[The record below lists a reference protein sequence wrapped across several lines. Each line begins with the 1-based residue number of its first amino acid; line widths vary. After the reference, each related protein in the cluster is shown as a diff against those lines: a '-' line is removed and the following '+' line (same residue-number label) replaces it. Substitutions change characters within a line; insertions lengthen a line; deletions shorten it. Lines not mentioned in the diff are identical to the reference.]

1 MGDADRPSPAPGEG
15 GTHASAWEGEGAAE
29 DQRLDPRTPLTR
41 SRRTEGPPAA
51 SALAFSQRESPL
63 RGHPLPRRERDV
75 VRTTCPYCG
84 VGCGVLASVFA
95 DGTVTVSGDPDHPA
109 NRGKLCSKGTNLPDT
124 LGLGERLL
132 HPDVDGR
139 RVAWE
144 EAIAAV
150 ATRLSDTIAKHG
162 PDSVAFYVSGQL
174 LTEDYYAVNKLAKG
188 FLGTAN
194 IDTNSR
200 LCMASSVAGHK
211 RGFGADAVPVTYEDI
226 DEADLVVLVGSNL
239 AWCHPIL
246 NQRLLAAKHTRGTR
260 IVVIDPR
267 RTAAVDG
274 ADRHLPIRPGT
285 DALLFNGLLVHLADN
300 GLIDARFVAERTAGL
315 AKTLEAARADA
326 PSPAHVAA
334 RCGLPPAEIEAFYAE
349 VATVRRTVTVY
360 SQGVNQSSQGTDTVN
375 AILNV
380 HFLTGRVGAPGMGP
394 FSVTGQP
401 NAMGGREVGG
411 LANQLAAHMG
421 FEPES
426 VDRLRRFWN
435 APRVADKPGLK
446 AVDLFHAVEQ
456 GTVRAVWIM
465 ATNPAVSMPDAARVR
480 RALARCETVIVSDCI
495 ADTDTARLAHI
506 RLPAAGW
513 SEKDGT
519 VTNSDRTISRQRAFR
534 PLAGEARPD
543 WWIVTQV
550 ARAMGYAAAFPY
562 ETPADLFREHAALS
576 AFENDGTRAFDIGG
590 LAGLSD
596 AEFETLAP
604 APWPRRVGDS
614 PTRRLYTDG
623 RFFTDDGRARFVPVM
638 SRPLP
643 RSRGPGSLMLNTGRL
658 RDQWHTMTRTGLSP
672 RLSSHAPEPCL
683 DLHPQDA
690 AARGLADG
698 ALVRITSSIGT
709 ALARLRVTEAQRA
722 GEAFLPMHWTD
733 RFTGSCVVGRLV
745 DDEAV
750 DPLSGQPDLK
760 RMPVTVTPYPAAW
773 TGFLIA
779 REPVEPAH
787 GGYWSRRAVAGGHLI
802 ELAGE
807 GALPAP
813 ETLEFGFAGAT
824 VDYSDA
830 ARGVLRRAW
839 VTHDRLEAC
848 LFLSTA
854 GGLPSRAWLVDL
866 LSAEALDGPARR
878 ALLSGRSP
886 VPMADEGRTVCSCFG
901 VGVNRLIATIQSQGL
916 TTVQEVG
923 AALRAGTNCG
933 SCLPELKE
941 ILADAQRSHVA

>member
-1 MGDADRPSPAPGEG
+1 MGDAEGPSPPPSSPSPLWGEG
-15 GTHASAWEGEGAAE
+15 WGEGVALLPDAP
-29 DQRLDPRTPLTR
+29 PRATPL
-41 SRRTEGPPAA
+41 P
-51 SALAFSQRESPL
+51 SPL
-63 RGHPLPRRERDV
+63 PGGEREFAKET

-84 VGCGVLASVFA
+84 VGCGVLASVSS
-95 DGTVTVSGDPDHPA
+95 DGSVSVSGDPDHPA

-132 HPDVDGR
+132 HPQVDGR
-139 RVAWE
+139 RVAWD

-211 RGFGADAVPVTYEDI
+211 RGFGADAVPVTYEDLE
-226 DEADLVVLVGSNL
+226 EADLVLLVGSNL

-246 NQRLLAAKHTRGTR
+246 NQRLLAAKQARGTR
-260 IVVIDPR
+260 IIAIDPR

-300 GLIDARFVAERTAGL
+300 GLLDARFVAEHTAGL
-315 AKTLEAARADA
+315 AKALEAARADA

-334 RCGLPPAEIEAFYAE
+334 RCGLPLADIEAFYAE
-349 VATVRRTVTVY
+349 VATVRRTVTIY

-380 HFLTGRVGAPGMGP
+380 HFLTGRIGAPGMGP

-446 AVDLFHAVEQ
+446 AVDLFHAVEE
-456 GTVRAVWIM
+456 GTVRAVWVM

-480 RALARCETVIVSDCI
+480 RALANCETVIVSDCI

-519 VTNSDRTISRQRAFR
+519 VTNSDRTISRQRSFR

-550 ARAMGYAAAFPY
+550 ARAMGFTAAFPF
-562 ETPADLFREHAALS
+562 ETPAAVFCEHAALS

-604 APWPRRVGDS
+604 APWPRRVGEG

-623 RFFTDDGRARFVPVM
+623 RFFTDDGRARFVPVT
-638 SRPLP
+638 SRPPP
-643 RSRGPGSLMLNTGRL
+643 RFLEPGSLMLNTGRL

-672 RLSSHAPEPCL
+672 RLSAHAPEPCL

-690 AARGLADG
+690 AARGLTDG
-698 ALVRITSSIGT
+698 ALVSLSTPVGT

-733 RFTGSCVVGRLV
+733 RFTASCVVGRLV
-745 DDEAV
+745 DDLAV
-750 DPLSGQPDLK
+750 DPVSGQPDLK
-760 RMPVTVTPYPAAW
+760 RMPVTVAPYPAAW

-787 GGYWSRRAVAGGHLI
+787 GGYWSRRAVPGGHLI

-807 GALPAP
+807 DALPAP
-813 ETLEFGFAGAT
+813 EALAFGFAGAT

-830 ARGVLRRAW
+830 ACGVLRRAW

-848 LFLSTA
+848 LFLSTS

-866 LSAEALDGPARR
+866 LSAETLDGAARR

-901 VGVNRLIATIQSQGL
+901 VGVNRLIAAIQSQGL